1 MICPSSSH
9 VFWMPIQ
16 GGGVKLGAPQPR
28 NANTTYT
35 AEEDG
40 FLHGGIDITQEGPYP
55 RLFAYVAQSASALG
69 QMVAALDDNPPAACT
84 AAHLWTASDRICP
97 QGAIFLPVPRGTSYQ
112 AVLDRGTAGAGVNV
126 VLNWTPLTAV

>member
-1 MICPSSSH
+1 M
-9 VFWMPIQ
+9 V
-16 GGGVKLGAPQPR
+16 GVPRPR

-40 FLHGGIDITQEGPYP
+40 FLHGGIDITQERPYP
-55 RLFAYVAQSASALG
+55 RLFAYVAQRASALS

-84 AAHLWTASDRICP
+84 AAHLWTDSDRICP

-112 AVLDRGTAGAGVNV
+112 AVLLGRAGPGDGRSRRERRAELDASDRRIRIAGID
-126 VLNWTPLTAV
+126 

>member
-1 MICPSSSH
+1 
-9 VFWMPIQ
+9 MPIQ

-28 NANTTYT
+28 NANATYT

-40 FLHGGIDITQEGPYP
+40 FLHGGIDITEEGPTP
-55 RLFAYVAQSASALG
+55 RLFAYAAKSASALS

-84 AAHLWTASDRICP
+84 AAHLWTSSDRICP
-97 QGAIFLPVPRGTSYQ
+97 QGAVFLPVPRGTPYQ
-112 AVLDRGTAGAGVNV
+112 AVMDRWTSGAAGVNV